1 MWAEVR
7 YLSQVQT
14 KVKNGGLQLP
24 GGESIPGGA
33 DSQCKGPEA
42 LQGALRTPGFIND
55 MDSFWKVLSKR
66 VACLMTGEMPAFR
79 GQEEEEDS
87 GRETEE
93 VASEVRRKP
102 KSEPP
107 KRCE

>member
-1 MWAEVR
+1 M
-7 YLSQVQT
+7 
-14 KVKNGGLQLP
+14 KNGGLQLP
-24 GGESIPGGA
+24 GGESIPGGV

-42 LQGALRTPGFIND
+42 LQGALRTLGFIND